1 MTRLRVGLSHLSER
15 KFHDNIRDS
24 VNHICDI
31 SKGTETTKCHFI
43 HCKIFVHENQALLQS
58 MREIDSNIFTSIKNS
73 LTQIQLYG
81 DMKLTDI

>member
-1 MTRLRVGLSHLSER
+1 MTRLRVGLSHLSEH

-24 VNHICDI
+24 VNHTCDI